1 MSQSNPVVQLA
12 ASSVYVTT
20 NLMLSPGFHWCLYV
34 TDKDGYATRHHW
46 AQGLTGIEQYK
57 SNLID
62 PVTTYTTN
70 SAVLAYLKIGE
81 CLPPDAEKMKEI
93 CASVLPGSK
102 LTVKENRQAGI
113 TCRTWLLQVL
123 TILEAKGFLVRPNG
137 CEGIEQAVK
146 KISEEQ
152 EV

>member
-1 MSQSNPVVQLA
+1 MSTSNPVIQLA

-62 PVTTYTTN
+62 PVTTYSTN
-70 SAVLAYLKIGE
+70 SAVLAYLKIGG
-81 CLPPDAEKMKEI
+81 CLYYLTSFPDTKGNEI
-93 CASVLPGSK
+93 ESPSLW
-102 LTVKENRQAGI
+102 LT
-113 TCRTWLLQVL
+113 
-123 TILEAKGFLVRPNG
+123 
-137 CEGIEQAVK
+137 
-146 KISEEQ
+146 
-152 EV
+152 